1 MIIQDDDDNGDD
13 DDNNDNF
20 DYGNSDHDDDY
31 CR

>member
-13 DDNNDNF
+13 DDNNDSF

-31 CR
+31 